1 MPIPHWHAQVEVNFV
16 YRGGVTY
23 RMASHTVQ
31 LEPGDMCIFWGGQP
45 HQATRLEPG
54 TEFVAIHL
62 PLVHFFRL
70 RLPADLLHRLT
81 RGATIVTRQSGVA
94 DAETFRRMTEYML
107 GDDLPRREFAIDE
120 LLMRI
125 NRIAF
130 EPHRVIGGDE
140 DQVPDRAEALDAPS
154 FRNIIEICAFVTENF
169 RDNIDS
175 ADVASSVDI
184 HPKYA
189 MSVFKKSTGMTLN
202 EYITLLRLSYA
213 QSLLVENDLTILD
226 VAMESGFGSLS
237 AFSQAFRKATGQS
250 ASDFRRMAL
259 AGGTQLAME
268 RTVG

>member
-1 MPIPHWHAQVEVNFV
+1 MPVPHWHAQVEVNFV

-31 LEPGDMCIFWGGQP
+31 LAPGDMCIFWGGQP

-70 RLPADLLHRLT
+70 RLPAELMHRLT
-81 RGATIVTRQSGVA
+81 RGATIMTHTAGPS
-94 DAETFRRMTEYML
+94 DEETFRRMTQFML
-107 GDDLPRREFAIDE
+107 GDDPARREYGIDE

-130 EPHRVIGGDE
+130 EPHRIIDGEADRLAE
-140 DQVPDRAEALDAPS
+140 RAETLDAPS

-169 RDNIDS
+169 RDDIGS

-237 AFSQAFRKATGQS
+237 AFSQAFRKASGQS
-250 ASDFRRMAL
+250 ASDFRRLAL
-259 AGGTQLAME
+259 AGGTQLAVE
-268 RTVG
+268 HAAG